1 MAQEALTNV
10 ARHAA
15 AGRVLVDLTPTF
27 AGDAVQL
34 RVVDD
39 GRGLGDSHEGAGIR
53 GMRERAMLIAATLT
67 VAPHLEGGTELR
79 LLVPAPGTEERR

>member
-10 ARHAA
+10 ARHAT
-15 AGRVLVDLTPTF
+15 AGRVCVDLTPTF
-27 AGDAVQL
+27 ACDAVQL

-39 GRGLGDSHEGAGIR
+39 GCGLGGSREGAGIR

-67 VAPHLEGGTELR
+67 VEPHQDGGTELR
-79 LLVPAPGTEERR
+79 LFVPAARTEDAR